1 MVCKHCP
8 VFDTV
13 AMLSIHRQGKKHLAS
28 KLFYEPNEQT
38 LVRDSSIQPQN
49 GQFRI
54 FVKSHILYLG
64 IILFIIT
71 AITDLKIYILKDNG
85 RPHTGHFCSHI

>member
-13 AMLSIHRQGKKHLAS
+13 AMLSIHRQGKKHVAS
-28 KLFYEPNEQT
+28 KLFSEPNEQT

-54 FVKSHILYLG
+54 FVKSHILYFV
-64 IILFIIT
+64 LFIIT
-71 AITDLKIYILKDNG
+71 AITE
-85 RPHTGHFCSHI
+85 T

>member
-28 KLFYEPNEQT
+28 KLFYDPNEQT
-38 LVRDSSIQPQN
+38 LARDSSILSATKWS
-49 GQFRI
+49 
-54 FVKSHILYLG
+54 V
-64 IILFIIT
+64 
-71 AITDLKIYILKDNG
+71 
-85 RPHTGHFCSHI
+85 